1 MMTRRLIRRLSTV
14 APKHVG
20 LVGLGAMGLP
30 MCQNLLDAGF
40 AVAAYDVNPES
51 VSAAVAVG
59 ATRCASPAEAAKD
72 ADAIITMV
80 PNDAVLRQVVCDPE
94 TGILA
99 ALPRS
104 KPSPGSVHIS
114 CSTVHPDTSREL
126 AKLHE
131 AAGSAYVGAPIF
143 ARADGVAQRLASF
156 VVGGRDD
163 AVAAAMPLLEANSNG
178 IFRFGA
184 SCSTFSMTRTKSVS
198 AWSMTT
204 TSSAQ
209 LASTSTSLTFSSS
222 SCSSSR
228 AAAVSRLH

>member
-1 MMTRRLIRRLSTV
+1 MMTTRRLIRRLSTV

-72 ADAIITMV
+72 ADAILTMV

-143 ARADGVAQRLASF
+143 AREWPHCVYQGPRRAPPK
-156 VVGGRDD
+156 D
-163 AVAAAMPLLEANSNG
+163 AV
-178 IFRFGA
+178 R
-184 SCSTFSMTRTKSVS
+184 
-198 AWSMTT
+198 
-204 TSSAQ
+204 
-209 LASTSTSLTFSSS
+209 
-222 SCSSSR
+222 R
-228 AAAVSRLH
+228 AARSGCDRKP